1 MRIKKKEYKEEA
13 IKRVS
18 VLVPARGSHPEI
30 LRSAI
35 QIAKILKV
43 PVRLLI
49 PTKFIC
55 DRPSKSGFY
64 TEFMEEQS
72 HETGI
77 FWERI
82 IFEDPLS
89 DFLKKMRQDLDF
101 LVMMKEDEL
110 MHTVLSHAPCPIL
123 LVPKSFG
130 HGFRQVLLAYAGGRF
145 SEKALHLV
153 ALLAKF
159 GKCTVEVLTVGNSS
173 PGLRMA
179 HERARYL
186 MDRWKVNAKFKILK
200 DEVKPCILENCEN
213 KEVSLLVLGASET
226 KEWRDHHFRSLSQA
240 IAEEAH
246 CPVMIV
252 K

>member
-1 MRIKKKEYKEEA
+1 MKKKEYQEET
-13 IKRVS
+13 IKKVS
-18 VLVPARGSHPEI
+18 VLVPERGSHPEI

-35 QIAKILKV
+35 QIAGILKV
-43 PVRLLI
+43 PLRLLI
-49 PTKFIC
+49 PAKFIC
-55 DRPSKSGFY
+55 DRPSKCGFY
-64 TEFMEEQS
+64 TEFLEEQS
-72 HETGI
+72 RQTGV
-77 FWERI
+77 FWERV

-89 DFLKKMRQDLDF
+89 DFLKKMLPDQDF
-101 LVMMKEDEL
+101 LVILKEDEL
-110 MHTVLSHAPCPIL
+110 MRTVLSHTLCPIL
-123 LVPKSFG
+123 LIPKSFE

-213 KEVSLLVLGASET
+213 QEVSLLVLGASET
-226 KEWRDHHFRSLSQA
+226 KEWRDHHFRSLSQT

-246 CPVMIV
+246 CSVMIV